1 MDLNILR
8 ALSNRDRYRILR
20 ASVPDEMF
28 DQNTVG
34 ILGWYGAYFNKYTEH
49 KEIQWDALA
58 TLMTLGIQD
67 QQHLTLIR
75 QILQQVQQPVSDDV
89 ISTTIN
95 QLEELRLAGEVGRLV
110 SDYNSG
116 AEIDLTFELQ
126 RLSQQ
131 AADRMRSAS
140 GDGWADADPL
150 EYLLAEADDQGID
163 LFKSIPILS
172 ERIRKVQPGKNIGIA
187 APTDAGKTSLLC
199 RIAVDAAIQGKELY
213 PGRPVLYLVNEG
225 TAEAIT
231 PRVYQTAL
239 GIPKSELIELAKAG
253 ELIPSF
259 EAIVGDR
266 KNIRLQNIHGLSI
279 ADIAKIIEQHNPFLV
294 ITDMTGRIHTTGRG
308 FKDEFIKVEQI
319 WNSMREQA
327 AIQDFIHVGTVQVS
341 GDGYDCLYPPM
352 TALQMSRVGIQ
363 TTLDLL
369 LIMGCLLEP
378 MMEKLRGFSTPKNKL
393 AREGFSKL
401 NFCEGWFEYERNQ
414 WQNFK
419 AAASQP
425 KANNAG

>member
-28 DQNTVG
+28 DRNTVG
-34 ILGWYGAYFNKYTEH
+34 ILAWYSAYFSKYPEH
-49 KEIQWDALA
+49 KDIQWEALG
-58 TLMTLGIQD
+58 TMMSLGIQD
-67 QQHLTLIR
+67 KTQLELIT
-75 QILQQVQQPVSDDV
+75 QIVQQVQKPVAEDV
-89 ISTTIN
+89 ITGTIN

-116 AEIDLTFELQ
+116 AEVDLAFELQ

-131 AADRMRSAS
+131 TADRMRSAA
-140 GDGWADADPL
+140 GEGWADADPL

-163 LFKSIPILS
+163 LFRSIPILS
-172 ERIRKVQPGKNIGIA
+172 ERIRKVQPGKNIAIA

-213 PGRPVLYLVNEG
+213 PNRPVLYLVNEG

-239 GIPKSELIELAKAG
+239 GVPKSELITLAKSG
-253 ELIPSF
+253 ELIPRF

-266 KNIRLQNIHGLSI
+266 ANIRLVNIHGLTI
-279 ADIAKIIEQHNPFLV
+279 ADVAKIIDQHRPFLV
-294 ITDMTGRIHTTGRG
+294 ITDMTGRISTNGRAH
-308 FKDEFIKVEQI
+308 KDEFIKVEQV

-327 AIQDFIHVGTVQVS
+327 AIQDFIHVGTVQIS
-341 GDGYDCLYPPM
+341 GDGYDMLHPPM

-369 LIMGCLLEP
+369 LIMGCLLDP
-378 MMEKLRGFSTPKNKL
+378 VMEKLRGFNTPKNKL

-401 NFCEGWFEYERNQ
+401 NFCEGWFEYEKNE
-414 WQNFK
+414 WQNFMSSK
-419 AAASQP
+419 SQP
-425 KANNAG
+425 KG